1 MGAFFMN
8 CLLIKPV
15 SPEFKM
21 HQALYALENISSK
34 RQKEFLFISKGKIKK
49 DEATFYLPGSFCC
62 LTVINYQAISLNPMA
77 LKMFLGQPKC

>member
-1 MGAFFMN
+1 MYNNYILFMGAFFMN

-34 RQKEFLFISKGKIKK
+34 RQKEFLFIYPCTRTDKVVGKNLVLF
-49 DEATFYLPGSFCC
+49 D
-62 LTVINYQAISLNPMA
+62 VNDAIPLEDTIRERV
-77 LKMFLGQPKC
+77 FE